1 MLTKEDIINKLKSL
15 KVGPG
20 LELPFRMFLMIG
32 NDYSIDENEVNI
44 LYKFKYKLYNM
55 CASATIHEDGIRDYY
70 SEELVKRFE
79 DFSKQHN
86 GLIDLF

>member
-20 LELPFRMFLMIG
+20 LELPWRMFFMIG
-32 NDYSIDENEVNI
+32 NDYSIDEDEVNI
-44 LYKFKYKLYNM
+44 LCKFKYNVYTM
-55 CASATIHEDGIRDYY
+55 CATCIIHEDGIKDYY

-86 GLIDLF
+86 GIVDLF